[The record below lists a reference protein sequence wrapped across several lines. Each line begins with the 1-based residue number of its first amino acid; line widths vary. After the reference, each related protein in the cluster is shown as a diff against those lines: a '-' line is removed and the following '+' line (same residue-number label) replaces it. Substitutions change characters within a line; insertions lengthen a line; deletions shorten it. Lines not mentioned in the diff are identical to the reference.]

1 MTDINKLLDELR
13 LLREAARAAI
23 KYDDAIRSCANDPH
37 TMSSFCTAQGDTL
50 DTLYSEW
57 ISKSRAALESKR

>member
-1 MTDINKLLDELR
+1 M
-13 LLREAARAAI
+13 
-23 KYDDAIRSCANDPH
+23 
-37 TMSSFCTAQGDTL
+37 MSSFCTAQGDTL